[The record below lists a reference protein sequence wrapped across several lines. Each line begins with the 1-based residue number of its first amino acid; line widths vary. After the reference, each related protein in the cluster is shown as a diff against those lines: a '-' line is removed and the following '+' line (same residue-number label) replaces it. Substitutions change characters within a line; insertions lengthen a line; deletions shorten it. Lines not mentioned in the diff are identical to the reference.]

1 MFQVHSVIPIWFPG
15 KLRTTQCASILQC
28 QFSLTE
34 KEKDAEGTFRLRNRT
49 SDILETAGLLMS
61 KNCRSTDIPEE
72 YGEGS
77 KVLKACKP
85 PSLVEYEQ
93 AKEGGD
99 SKVGF
104 LDNLE
109 FQCVSQNR
117 WQDHLYL
124 SSKVKEAIK
133 RVKKEGL
140 KASASI
146 VKKEKMRYCLVL
158 IQVFVL

>member
-1 MFQVHSVIPIWFPG
+1 MHSVIPFLFPG

-34 KEKDAEGTFRLRNRT
+34 KEKNAEGTFRLRNRT
-49 SDILETAGLLMS
+49 SDILKTAGLLMS
-61 KNCRSTDIPEE
+61 KNCRSTEIPEE

-99 SKVGF
+99 SKVAF

-109 FQCVSQNR
+109 FQCVAQN
-117 WQDHLYL
+117 HLPGSSL
-124 SSKVKEAIK
+124 SFLKG
-133 RVKKEGL
+133 EG
-140 KASASI
+140 SNQT
-146 VKKEKMRYCLVL
+146 C
-158 IQVFVL
+158 

>member
-1 MFQVHSVIPIWFPG
+1 MHSVIPIWFPG

-34 KEKDAEGTFRLRNRT
+34 KEKNAEGTFRLRNRT
-49 SDILETAGLLMS
+49 SDILKTAGLLMS
-61 KNCRSTDIPEE
+61 KNCRSTEIPEE

-99 SKVGF
+99 SKVAF

-109 FQCVSQNR
+109 FQYVAPSGIIFIFPQR
-117 WQDHLYL
+117 WRKQSNGLR
-124 SSKVKEAIK
+124 K
-133 RVKKEGL
+133 RDWRQVQALWRKKKWGIAL
-140 KASASI
+140 
-146 VKKEKMRYCLVL
+146 
-158 IQVFVL
+158 F